1 MVALKNKKKN
11 PLTQPL
17 GRTRN
22 VVGLDVEA
30 GSIAATEVAV
40 NGAVSVERFGV
51 APLAAGAV
59 RDGEVHDA
67 AVLGDAIKE
76 LFTGQKFP
84 RDVRIGIA
92 NQRVAVR
99 TIRLPLIED
108 PGELE
113 TAVRFAAQDHIPMPL
128 DRAVLDWQVIPS
140 APGDPGDGIEVVA
153 VAARREMLAGL
164 IEAVNRAGLRL
175 AGIDHSSFA
184 LIRALRNASPAP
196 EPATAP
202 LPAQADPDAEP
213 EAPLPVGGRLY
224 CHLGDITN
232 LAVARESYCV
242 FSRVLG
248 FGIEGIAQALSAS
261 SGLNLEHA
269 RQWLAHVGLEDPV
282 EQIEGD
288 QQTVAFTRD
297 ALASGVAT
305 LVEELRRSLTYYAA
319 LEDAVRV
326 DDVVVAGPGTTIPG
340 LVARLQRELPVPLH
354 AAVPPALSSVAGH
367 AAGRLTLSYGLGL
380 EE

>member
-1 MVALKNKKKN
+1 MIASKKKN
-11 PLTQPL
+11 LLKQPL
-17 GRTRN
+17 RRTRS

-40 NGAVSVERFGV
+40 NGAVSVSRFAV

-59 RDGEVHDA
+59 RDGEVHDPA
-67 AVLGDAIKE
+67 ALGDAIKE
-76 LFTGQKFP
+76 LFAAQKFP
-84 RDVRIGIA
+84 REVRIGIA

-99 TIRLPLIED
+99 TIRLPRIED
-108 PGELE
+108 AAELE

-128 DRAVLDWQVIPS
+128 DHAVLDWQVIPS
-140 APGDPGDGIEVVA
+140 APGDPDQGLEVVA

-184 LIRALRNASPAP
+184 LIRALRGAVQSADAERGWFTEMEDPTAERDAPAP
-196 EPATAP
+196 
-202 LPAQADPDAEP
+202 
-213 EAPLPVGGRLY
+213 VSGRLY

-232 LAVARESYCV
+232 LAVARDSYCV

-248 FGIEGIAQALSAS
+248 FGVEGIAQSLSAS

-269 RQWLAHVGLEDPV
+269 RQWLAHVGLEQPV
-282 EQIEGD
+282 EAIEGD
-288 QQTVAFTRD
+288 PQTVAFTRE

-319 LEDAVRV
+319 LHGAVRV
-326 DDVVVAGPGTTIPG
+326 DDVVVGGPGTMIPG
-340 LVARLQRELPVPLH
+340 LVARLQRELPVPLQ
-354 AAVPPALSSVAGH
+354 AAVPPALSTVAGP